1 MSEHSIGGGAA
12 VRSTST
18 NRLLEAMNQIMAPLF
33 PVTDPHTTAGC
44 NGPNEL

>member
-1 MSEHSIGGGAA
+1 MSDHSIGDGVA

-33 PVTDPHTTAGC
+33 PLIADHTTAAC
-44 NGPNEL
+44 DGPIER

>member
-1 MSEHSIGGGAA
+1 MSEHCIGGGAA

-33 PVTDPHTTAGC
+33 PLIADHTTAGC
-44 NGPNEL
+44 NGPGEL

>member
-1 MSEHSIGGGAA
+1 MSDYSIGDGVA

-33 PVTDPHTTAGC
+33 QRIAGRATAACDGR
-44 NGPNEL
+44 NER